1 MRQRLKSVLALLD
14 NDSTEQLIHR
24 FLTINHHRQR
34 FSALMVSMFN
44 ASEGRL
50 DCYHQPDGGMNV
62 ALKLDANIED
72 VNHPLVR
79 VLRNGFPEVWGNL
92 YQGYA
97 SKMMI
102 FAASFRR
109 YPRGVGCTPY
119 RCLTFMDMPAA

>member
-79 VLRNGFPEVWGNL
+79 VCAMVSPKCGAACIR
-92 YQGYA
+92 GYA

-102 FAASFRR
+102 SQLHS
-109 YPRGVGCTPY
+109 GVTHEVWAV
-119 RCLTFMDMPAA
+119 RLTAV